1 MAAIQFELGPPTEV
15 GLDNASTLSG
25 VSSRT
30 AAVGAIHQER
40 KVADSTNQNQGCTTR
55 RPPTTTITIDVER
68 PVMLNNAI

>member
-30 AAVGAIHQER
+30 ARGWRDTSKAKSRGLGQSEPGMYNPKATH
-40 KVADSTNQNQGCTTR
+40 DHHHH
-55 RPPTTTITIDVER
+55 
-68 PVMLNNAI
+68 